1 MSKLRLL
8 LEGRSGDTANRWSV
22 ELYSFLVQDSAASQ
36 CPPAINIPTRWLPKW
51 KNLFRD
57 FLKKTPNRVSALHF
71 SGSVNFKSWKALGIL
86 VKVHFI
92 SSQKN
97 FSGPLLRTVVIR
109 HTHSLAVT
117 LEAGLWDGIRNEL
130 LGCGTVVFCRAGC
143 QLLHRDAPPG
153 CVPESGIPRLSKSVP
168 LTLPHWPCFLPTPKE
183 SQRTEGY

>member
-51 KNLFRD
+51 KNLFCD

-97 FSGPLLRTVVIR
+97 FWGPLLRMVVIR
-109 HTHSLAVT
+109 HTLSGSDSGGRALRWDQERAV
-117 LEAGLWDGIRNEL
+117 GLWY
-130 LGCGTVVFCRAGC
+130 GCVL
-143 QLLHRDAPPG
+143 QSWLPAPPYR
-153 CVPESGIPRLSKSVP
+153 CTARMCAWI
-168 LTLPHWPCFLPTPKE
+168 WNPTPE
-183 SQRTEGY
+183 